1 MRTVLLIDFGSTFT
15 KVTAVDLEN
24 EKILGTA
31 KSFTT
36 ITTDISEGL
45 ENSLTILNN
54 KIGKIDYEEVFACSS
69 AAGGLRMIAIGLVP
83 DLTAEAAKRTA
94 LSAGAKV
101 MKVYSYC
108 LNKIEVEEIKF
119 MKPDIVL
126 LTGGTNGGDTKTIL
140 HNAKMI
146 ATIEEKFPVV
156 VAGNKSVADK
166 VADTLIKSGKEATI
180 SENVMPRLNELNI
193 NSARIAIREIF
204 LKRIIQARG
213 FTKVKSLIEG
223 ILMPTPSAVLKA
235 ASLLSKG
242 TKNEKGIGELM
253 VVDIGGATTD
263 VHSLAEGEPTKPGV
277 YIKGL
282 KEPFEKRT
290 VEGDLG
296 LRYSAKALIE
306 TLGLELVSKEINT
319 NKDEIMEL
327 IKKFEKNPEI
337 VPMEESKLKN
347 LDYTLACLAAK
358 TAVERHVGT
367 IESQYTPFGA
377 AYLQDG
383 KDLTN
388 IKYVIGTGGPIINS
402 SNSKGILKGIL
413 FQNEHP
419 TILKPINPEFLLDKK
434 YILAAMGL
442 LGEKYPE
449 KAIRIMKKEIM
460 KIN

>member
-1 MRTVLLIDFGSTFT
+1 MNAVLLIDFGSTFT

-24 EKILGTA
+24 ERILGTA

-36 ITTDISEGL
+36 VNTDINEGL
-45 ENSLTILNN
+45 VEAVNILSS
-54 KIGKIDYEEVFACSS
+54 KIGKIEFKEKYACSS
-69 AAGGLRMIAIGLVP
+69 AAGGLKMIAVGLVP
-83 DLTAEAAKRTA
+83 ELTAEAAKRTA

-101 MKVYSYC
+101 MKVYSYG
-108 LNKIEVEEIKF
+108 LNKSEIEEIKT

-126 LTGGTNGGDTKTIL
+126 LTGGTDGGDFKSIL

-146 ATIEEKFPVV
+146 GTIEETFPIV
-156 VAGNKSVADK
+156 VAGNKTYADK
-166 VADTLIKSGKEATI
+166 VADILIKSGKEVKIT
-180 SENVMPRLNELNI
+180 ENVMPRLNELNI
-193 NSARIAIREIF
+193 DSARKAIREIF
-204 LKRIIQARG
+204 LRRIIQAKG
-213 FTKVKSLIEG
+213 FTEVKSLIEG

-242 TKNEKGIGELM
+242 TSTEEGIGELM

-263 VHSLAEGEPTKPGV
+263 VHSLANGEPTKTGV

-282 KEPFEKRT
+282 KEPFEKRS

-296 LRYSAKALIE
+296 VRYSAKALVDA
-306 TLGLELVSKEINT
+306 LGLELVSKESKINK
-319 NKDEIMEL
+319 NEIIEL
-327 IKKFEKNPEI
+327 IKKIEESPEI
-337 VPMEESKLKN
+337 IAEEDKLKD
-347 LDYTLACLAAK
+347 LDFVLGYLAAK

-367 IESQYTPFGA
+367 IETQYTPFGT

-388 IKYVIGTGGPIINS
+388 IKYVVGTGGPIINS
-402 SNSKGILKGIL
+402 SNSKGILEKIL
-413 FQNEHP
+413 FEKENP
-419 TILKPINPEFLLDKK
+419 TVLKPIDPEFLLDKK

-449 KAIRIMKKEIM
+449 KAIRIMKKEIE